1 MKREE
6 RKEDE
11 KGMATKGEPTNAK
24 ARQQKLYFFF
34 LDEAAPCF

>member
-11 KGMATKGEPTNAK
+11 KRMATKGEPTNAK
-24 ARQQKLYFFF
+24 ARQQTF
-34 LDEAAPCF
+34 LREAATLGVDY